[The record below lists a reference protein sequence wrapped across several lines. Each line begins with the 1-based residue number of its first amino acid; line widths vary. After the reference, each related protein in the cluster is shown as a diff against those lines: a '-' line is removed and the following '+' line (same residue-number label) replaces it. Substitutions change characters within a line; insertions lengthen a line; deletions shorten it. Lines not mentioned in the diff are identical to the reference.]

1 MSETPS
7 RAGSADTD
15 EFVILSETSE
25 SGPRLSVP
33 GPGGLPQLQRTL
45 LECLGDGM
53 ESAGGDTL
61 AGGDGPASAASQ
73 DTAPPS
79 EGTASPPCS
88 PTGPDRAE
96 PADSAKPAPGSPV
109 SVGAT
114 EGSAGEDVLEDH
126 CTFHRVQ
133 YLGAASINA
142 PRSETEIQ
150 RNMAILNAEEASRQ
164 AIAVS
169 VAVPTTPQGS
179 VILYDESAQTEIV
192 SFPVYRILFCAVGP
206 AGSQEEH
213 CFGFTCSRGE
223 AQESAI
229 FQCHVFKCSAPRA
242 SGRVLSCF
250 ARAFRKQPSGVAGGE
265 DTARRQLSY
274 DFELAV
280 EIQEEDGKG
289 TYSAVPRDK
298 GGFKLRCHTQRK
310 VTVSVRQTSEDLPPL
325 NIERCFG
332 LLVAPG
338 KNVRHGEMTLLE
350 MLSMGSVVGERCS
363 YAVVGLWDAGDPNL
377 SLLNQETPKDLP
389 LMMSIG
395 IDLVIEGIHEPVRF
409 VLESRVRVYPQSE
422 RFWYFSAKKLLHR
435 FTLSVVNT
443 GQQLEFVKLENQGE
457 VESPRSLLPNLS
469 LTGLPG
475 MPGRS
480 PSVTSPGS
488 PIPEDSDND
497 DPLPSGTGEV
507 SKDCGEG
514 ELASWGDVLA
524 KWRFNLTQRPRGLS
538 TLVKRG
544 VPEALRGEVWQL
556 LARCHED
563 PDMLDTY
570 RMLINKDSSWEAVI
584 QKDINR
590 TFTGH
595 DYFREAG
602 GVGQDALFK
611 MSKAYAVYDAEV
623 GYCQGLSFLEAALLL
638 HMPEEQA
645 FCVLVRIMF
654 QYGLREL
661 FKDGFAI
668 LHLRFYQLDRL
679 MEEHIPELWA
689 HFSELGIESHMFAS
703 QWFLTLYTA
712 KFPLYVVFHVLDV
725 FLLKDMDWVFQV
737 AIALLLLSKKE
748 LLALDFEGT
757 LKYFRVSLP
766 KRYRHEE
773 NARQLVKTAVATKV
787 KKLRKYEKE
796 YLAAKEQERLREDPA
811 DRLQRENRQM
821 LAANLRLEHEND
833 DLALE
838 LVTGKIQL
846 QRKLDVAEEQC
857 ERLSKDLATSQTR
870 LADTEEEKRRLLEES
885 CQVKELLKRELRK
898 GETELQRNVAII
910 ADYKQICKQL
920 SERLEREQLAAS
932 SEIQLLKD
940 IVKSCESCSQRLSSE
955 SLRPVQH
962 PLSDLC
968 EEQDPVR
975 ARDARIRELELELAT
990 TKLAQVEV
998 ECKNQ
1003 DLTHQMGAAL
1013 AELQASKS
1021 TWFHK
1026 TLSSIKEAAKK
1037 ESG

>member
-88 PTGPDRAE
+88 PAGPDRAE
-96 PADSAKPAPGSPV
+96 PADSAKPAPGSPG
-109 SVGAT
+109 SAGAT

-250 ARAFRKQPSGVAGGE
+250 ARAFRKQPLGAAGGE

-377 SLLNQETPKDLP
+377 GLLNQETPKDLP

-422 RFWYFSAKKLLHR
+422 RFWYFSSKKLLHR

-570 RMLINKDSSWEAVI
+570 RMLITKDSSWEAVI

-679 MEEHIPELWA
+679 MEA
-689 HFSELGIESHMFAS
+689 STYRRGAELGIESHMFAS

-796 YLAAKEQERLREDPA
+796 YLAAKGMRPGWSE
-811 DRLQRENRQM
+811 
-821 LAANLRLEHEND
+821 
-833 DLALE
+833 
-838 LVTGKIQL
+838 TC
-846 QRKLDVAEEQC
+846 AEEQC

-940 IVKSCESCSQRLSSE
+940 IVKSCEGCSQRLSSE